1 MPLLLLV
8 IWRNL
13 IGNFA
18 LIKTPPIDMTQTLT
32 IPQLLELALQHHQA
46 GDLPQAGI
54 TPLEGVLSL
63 HKAEQLY
70 RQVLQMQPTNAD
82 AWHLLGVL
90 AHQVKNY
97 PVAVELIRKAITL
110 NHTAPTFYNNL
121 GNALREQE
129 QLTAAM
135 ECYQR
140 ALTLDSQ
147 FAEAHNNLGNVFIL
161 QGSLIEA
168 VTCFQ
173 RALSLNPNY
182 VNAYKNLGIALNE
195 LGKFAEAIH
204 CYQRALS
211 LSPNNA
217 EVYHNLGKVFKNLAK
232 FTEAEA
238 CYQRALE
245 LNPNFPDAYNDLG
258 NTLQEE
264 GKLTEAENNFRRALA
279 LDATFGEAYHNLGNL
294 LKDQGMLEEAIAS
307 YRQALQIKSLG
318 VIQSSLLFT
327 LNYVSGYDRATL
339 FSEHQRFNE
348 LHILPLAHLIKP
360 HLNQRNP
367 GRKLK
372 IGYVS
377 PDFHRHSV
385 AYFIEPLLAQHDH
398 QQFEVF
404 CYSNNIKNDEVT
416 QRLQP
421 LVDHWLTC
429 VGLSDEALAERI
441 RQDQIDILV
450 DLAGHTGNNRL
461 LVFARQPAPVQVT
474 YLGYSNTT
482 GLSTI
487 DYRLTDSYTDPE
499 GVADKFS
506 SEQLVRLPGSY
517 FCYQPPEVSSPLP
530 NQRLP
535 VIQNGYLTFG
545 AFNNYAKLSPSIIAI
560 WAQLLRAVPDS
571 KLLVKARSLNN
582 TATQRAC
589 QERFA
594 KLGIPADRLILT
606 GYAPAMTEHLSLYNQ
621 VDIALDSFPY
631 NGATTTCETL
641 WMGVPVVTLV
651 GETHVARMGL
661 SILSAV
667 GLTELIA
674 YTEAEYL
681 TICLK
686 LVNNIDDLQN
696 LRASLRE
703 RMKASPLMDAPTFT
717 RHLEEAYRQLW
728 ERWSG

>member
-1 MPLLLLV
+1 
-8 IWRNL
+8 
-13 IGNFA
+13 
-18 LIKTPPIDMTQTLT
+18 MTQTLT
-32 IPQLLELALQHHQA
+32 ISQLLELALQHHQA
-46 GDLPQAGI
+46 GDLPQAE
-54 TPLEGVLSL
+54 T
-63 HKAEQLY
+63 LY
-70 RQVLQMQPTNAD
+70 RQVLQMQSTHAD

-90 AHQVKNY
+90 AHQKRNY
-97 PVAVELIRKAITL
+97 SVAVELIKKAIAL
-110 NHTAPTFYNNL
+110 NGVAPTFYNNL
-121 GNALREQE
+121 GNAFQELE
-129 QLTAAM
+129 QLTTAI

-140 ALTLDSQ
+140 ALTLEPQ

-168 VTCFQ
+168 VACFQ

-204 CYQRALS
+204 CYQRALG
-211 LSPNNA
+211 LNPNNA
-217 EVYHNLGKVFKNLAK
+217 EVYHHLGKVFKNLAK

-245 LNPNFPDAYNDLG
+245 LNPTSPDAYNDLG

-264 GKLTEAENNFRRALA
+264 GKFLEAETCFRHALA

-294 LKDQGMLEEAIAS
+294 LKDHGMLEEAIKL
-307 YRQALQIKSLG
+307 YRQALQIKPMG
-318 VIQSSLLFT
+318 VTQSGLLFT
-327 LNYVSGYDRATL
+327 LNYVSSYDRATL
-339 FSEHQRFNE
+339 FSEHQQFN
-348 LHILPLAHLIKP
+348 HQYVLPLAHLIKP

-385 AYFIEPLLAQHDH
+385 AYFIESLLTQHDH
-398 QQFEVF
+398 QQFEF
-404 CYSNNIKNDEVT
+404 YYYYNNRKNDEVT
-416 QRLQP
+416 QRLQS
-421 LVDHWLTC
+421 LADHWFTC
-429 VGLSDEALAERI
+429 IGLSDEALAERI

-461 LVFARQPAPVQVT
+461 LVFAQQPAPVQVT

-482 GLSTI
+482 GLTTI
-487 DYRLTDSYTDPE
+487 HYRLTDNYTDPE

-506 SEQLVRLPGSY
+506 SEQLIRLPGSY
-517 FCYQPPEVSSPLP
+517 FCYQPPAISNPLP

-545 AFNNYAKLSPSIIAI
+545 SFNNYAKLSLSIIAI
-560 WAQLLRAVPDS
+560 WAQLLRLVPDS
-571 KLLVKARSLNN
+571 KLLVKARSLNH
-582 TATQRAC
+582 TATQQAC

-606 GYAPAMTEHLSLYNQ
+606 GYAPTMTDHLSLYNQ

-674 YTEAEYL
+674 STEEEYL

-686 LVNNIDDLQN
+686 LANNIDDLQN
-696 LRASLRE
+696 LRANIRA
-703 RMKASPLMDAPTFT
+703 RMKASPLMDAPIFT
-717 RHLEEAYRQLW
+717 RHLEEAYRQMW
-728 ERWSG
+728 ERWCCPETQNTLPD